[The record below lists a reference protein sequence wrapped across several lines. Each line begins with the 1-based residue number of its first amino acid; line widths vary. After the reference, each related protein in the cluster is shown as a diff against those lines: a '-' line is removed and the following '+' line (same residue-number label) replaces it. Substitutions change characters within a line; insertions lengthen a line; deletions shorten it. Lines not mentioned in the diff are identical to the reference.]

1 MIGYMSDPNEKE
13 ATASKSSEKYE
24 SCSYCGAS
32 NPNVSTLCGNCGRKI
47 Q

>member
-1 MIGYMSDPNEKE
+1 MSDPHEKE
-13 ATASKSSEKYE
+13 VTASKTSEKYR

-32 NPNVSTLCGNCGRKI
+32 NPNIATLCSNCGKKI